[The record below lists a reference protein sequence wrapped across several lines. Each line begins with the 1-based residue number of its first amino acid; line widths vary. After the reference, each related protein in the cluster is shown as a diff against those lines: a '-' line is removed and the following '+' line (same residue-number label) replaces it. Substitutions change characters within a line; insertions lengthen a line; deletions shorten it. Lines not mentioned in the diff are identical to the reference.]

1 MPYGPAHPIWLEF
14 FERQPTACF
23 LAEVVRDGA
32 GRGAGWRFLRV
43 NAAWEVLTGKT
54 RAQGEGQLNTDVFP
68 GTSDDWLQAFAD
80 MVDAGAPV
88 TFTRR
93 TRLFNGWFDVA
104 AFPLGGQLFAASFT
118 DGTARMAGI
127 EARERTER
135 ELHEASDLLRNV
147 FQESPAFM
155 AALSGPRHV
164 FQMVNGRY
172 KRLLGG
178 REVIGKPVAEALPEV
193 VPQGYIEI
201 LDRVYRSGEPF
212 VGKDVPRLLPAVGD
226 EPPQQRFMD
235 LVYLP
240 LRDASGAVSGI
251 LFHGVDQTERKRAED
266 GLRAVASELSE
277 VDRRRADFLAT
288 LAHELRNPLA
298 PLRNGLQIMRMA
310 SGDPALIG
318 RARDMME
325 RQVSNLVHL
334 VDDLLDVA
342 RISGGKIELKRGA
355 VALQDVLARAVET
368 SLSAIDAQRHALD
381 VFVPP
386 APIAVD
392 VDAARIAQVVSN
404 LLNNAAKYTP
414 ADGRIELAAHVDGSE
429 AVVSVSDNGVAIA
442 AEHLDTVFDMFSQA
456 REHLGMSQGG
466 LGIGLALSRTLAT
479 LHGGSISAHS
489 EGRGQGS
496 RFELRLPLAAA
507 GVALPA
513 GVAPAPALVHEAP
526 PRRLRVLIVD
536 DNLDAGDSL
545 ALRVELAGH
554 EVRLARDGL
563 AGLEAARSLKPE
575 IAFLDIGMPGMNGY
589 ELAAAMRASDE
600 CAGTLLVALSGW
612 GSRRDVER
620 GRTAGFDEHFTKP
633 AQVGQVEE
641 LLVREAAR
649 RHADDAAR

>member
-1 MPYGPAHPIWLEF
+1 M
-14 FERQPTACF
+14 
-23 LAEVVRDGA
+23 
-32 GRGAGWRFLRV
+32 
-43 NAAWEVLTGKT
+43 
-54 RAQGEGQLNTDVFP
+54 
-68 GTSDDWLQAFAD
+68 
-80 MVDAGAPV
+80 
-88 TFTRR
+88 
-93 TRLFNGWFDVA
+93 
-104 AFPLGGQLFAASFT
+104 
-118 DGTARMAGI
+118 
-127 EARERTER
+127 
-135 ELHEASDLLRNV
+135 
-147 FQESPAFM
+147 
-155 AALSGPRHV
+155 
-164 FQMVNGRY
+164 
-172 KRLLGG
+172 
-178 REVIGKPVAEALPEV
+178 
-193 VPQGYIEI
+193 
-201 LDRVYRSGEPF
+201 
-212 VGKDVPRLLPAVGD
+212 
-226 EPPQQRFMD
+226 
-235 LVYLP
+235 
-240 LRDASGAVSGI
+240 
-251 LFHGVDQTERKRAED
+251 
-266 GLRAVASELSE
+266 
-277 VDRRRADFLAT
+277 
-288 LAHELRNPLA
+288 
-298 PLRNGLQIMRMA
+298 
-310 SGDPALIG
+310 
-318 RARDMME
+318 
-325 RQVSNLVHL
+325 HL

-386 APIAVD
+386 EPIAVD

-414 ADGRIELAAHVDGSE
+414 ADGRIELAAHVDGGE
-429 AVVSVSDNGVAIA
+429 AVVSVSDNGVGIA

-496 RFELRLPLAAA
+496 RFELRLPRAAA

-513 GVAPAPALVHEAP
+513 GVAPAPAHAASA
-526 PRRLRVLIVD
+526 RCLRVLIVD